1 MSDSRRG
8 QPASVTRTTKQ
19 RNPEWDAR
27 MGTVMDRLATGTVI
41 ALAAVLM
48 SGSFAG
54 DVMARETGTRAP
66 EQANDIKSQ
75 DPVANGLRSERVL
88 SLILTL
94 EALRAAP
101 ALLEVKS

>member
-1 MSDSRRG
+1 MADSRRG
-8 QPASVTRTTKQ
+8 QVGSVTRIAKQ
-19 RNPEWDAR
+19 RTPVGAPAL
-27 MGTVMDRLATGTVI
+27 GTAMDRLATGTMI

-48 SGSFAG
+48 SGSVG

-66 EQANDIKSQ
+66 VEATDIKSP
-75 DPVANGLRSERVL
+75 DPVVNGLRSERVL

-101 ALLEVKS
+101 AVLEVKS